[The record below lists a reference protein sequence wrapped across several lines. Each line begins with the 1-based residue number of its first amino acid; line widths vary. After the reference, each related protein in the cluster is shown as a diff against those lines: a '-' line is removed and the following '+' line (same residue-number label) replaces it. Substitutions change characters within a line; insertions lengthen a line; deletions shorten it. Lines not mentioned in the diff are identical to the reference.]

1 MGASILSGDDS
12 TIPRAELRLR
22 ILFLIAEDLARMFDA
37 SYLSTPSGSALCGT
51 LIRWS
56 ICSWPVYT
64 RRLWSCSFGTMTLI
78 RRIGT
83 GRSKD
88 ELLAEY
94 CGRNQYK

>member
-1 MGASILSGDDS
+1 MGASILSGDNS
-12 TIPRAELRLR
+12 TVPRAEFRLR
-22 ILFLIAEDLARMFDA
+22 ILFLIPEDLARTFDA

-64 RRLWSCSFGTMTLI
+64 RRLWSCSFGTIMLR

-83 GRSKD
+83 GRSKE

-94 CGRNQYK
+94 SGRYQY